1 MRAFALI
8 FAPFAACSAP
18 FAGGA
23 DGSPTP
29 VGGPLP
35 VVEMDDPSAPP
46 AQASGAEAT
55 SDEAPAA
62 PGFIELVISGAPAE
76 AQRFPV
82 TVTQA
87 RGLRATPVDPELD
100 RNTILRLEETAFDLA
115 DPDFEQPAVVAA
127 GLVPAGAYE
136 GVWISMDASVIEE
149 DGRMGVVAGPLQLE
163 LPGRFHVGPDTL
175 TRVEIVLDVEASL
188 VDTGDGLTL
197 DPSYTFSAGPAPDE
211 QGP

>member
-1 MRAFALI
+1 MRALALVL
-8 FAPFAACSAP
+8 APLAACSAP

-23 DGSPTP
+23 DGAPSP
-29 VGGPLP
+29 VGGPIP

-46 AQASGAEAT
+46 AQADGAEAA

-62 PGFIELVISGAPAE
+62 PGVIELVLSGAPAE
-76 AQRFPV
+76 ADRFPV
-82 TVTQA
+82 TVTQV
-87 RGLRATPVDPELD
+87 RGLQATPVDPELD
-100 RNTILRLEETAFDLA
+100 RSTILRLEEIAFDLA
-115 DPDFEQPAVVAA
+115 DPDFDQPAVVAA
-127 GLVPAGAYE
+127 GEVPAGAYE

-149 DGRMGVVAGPLQLE
+149 EGRMGVIAGPLQLE

-197 DPSYTFSAGPAPDE
+197 EPSYTFRAGPAPGQ
-211 QGP
+211 QGL